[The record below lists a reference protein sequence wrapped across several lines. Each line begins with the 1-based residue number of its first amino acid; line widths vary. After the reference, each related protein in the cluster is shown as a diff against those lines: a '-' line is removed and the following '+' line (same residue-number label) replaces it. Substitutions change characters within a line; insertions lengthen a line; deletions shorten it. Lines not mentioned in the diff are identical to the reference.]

1 MTRAGILSVSS
12 IDVLI
17 GRRLRDA
24 RIRAGLSTPQAGR
37 LLAVTGAELDGI
49 ERGEIRARAD
59 FLYEATRTY
68 GLALA
73 DLFHPPQADNDH

>member
-24 RIRAGLSTPQAGR
+24 RIRAGLDRLQAGR
-37 LLAVTGAELDGI
+37 ILAVAAAELDAI
-49 ERGEIRARAD
+49 ERGEVRARAD

-68 GLALA
+68 GLPLA
-73 DLFHPPQADNDH
+73 DLFHPPQADNDR